1 MIELLILLFFFKSE
15 ESYFLSSL
23 DTIIQKKHLVPEAT
37 ELWAPIPSIV
47 DPGDNF
53 SDAPSDAIILFDGNN
68 LNSWT
73 HKDGGEPKWTISDGY
88 FTVKP
93 GTGSIISKQYFGSCQ
108 LHIEFMTPS
117 EIISQGQG
125 RGNSGVYFMED
136 PNQQGDSGY
145 EIQVLDSYNNRT
157 YSNGQA
163 GSVYKQHIPLVN
175 ASKKPGDWQSYDI
188 IFKAPVFNDNGSVES
203 HAYVT
208 VFHNGVLI
216 QNNVQIQG
224 YVKFIGYPEYKAHPK
239 KLPIKLQDH
248 GNLVSFRN
256 IWIREL

>member
-1 MIELLILLFFFKSE
+1 MSFSVKDALDADFFKSE

-23 DTIIQKKHLVPEAT
+23 DTIIQKKHLMPEVT

-73 HKDGGEPKWTISDGY
+73 HKDGGEPQWTISDGY

-93 GTGSIISKQYFGSCQ
+93 GTGSIISKKDFGSCQ

-145 EIQVLDSYNNRT
+145 EIQV
-157 YSNGQA
+157 
-163 GSVYKQHIPLVN
+163 
-175 ASKKPGDWQSYDI
+175 
-188 IFKAPVFNDNGSVES
+188 
-203 HAYVT
+203 
-208 VFHNGVLI
+208 
-216 QNNVQIQG
+216 
-224 YVKFIGYPEYKAHPK
+224 
-239 KLPIKLQDH
+239 
-248 GNLVSFRN
+248 
-256 IWIREL
+256 